1 MNKNKRCIV
10 SLATKNSSY
19 VDGLARLS
27 NSLRDNASGIDFLGF
42 IHEASVGAPL
52 HTENNYAFKV
62 YAIQKAID
70 AGYQSVLWLDA
81 SVYAVAPVQPIFDM
95 IERDGYWFEGAGCWL
110 GNWCNDMTLAYYNLD
125 RDSATSIPMIQSG
138 FMGFNINKR
147 GCELFN
153 RLKLAC
159 DWGLFN
165 GNWSNDDRSQG
176 DERCLGHRHDQ
187 AIMSAI
193 LSNYAN
199 NFSHEPE
206 YVQYAGIY
214 DKVINDKIIFKCMGL

>member
-19 VDGLARLS
+19 VDSLARLS

-70 AGYQSVLWLDA
+70 AGYTQILWLDV

-110 GNWCNDMTLAYYNLD
+110 GDWMTSEALD
-125 RDSATSIPMIQSG
+125 YFGFTRKEVKSIPMIQSG
-138 FMGFNINKR
+138 FMGFNMLDDKDT
-147 GCELFN
+147 ELFFQ
-153 RLKLAC
+153 LKTAC
-159 DWGLFN
+159 KDGMFN
-165 GNWSNDDRSQG
+165 GSWIDY
-176 DERCLGHRHDQ
+176 RHDQ
-187 AIMSAI
+187 SCISAI
-193 LSNYAN
+193 LYKEGVL
-199 NFSHEPE
+199 FSHEPE

-214 DKVINDKIIFKCMGL
+214 DKILNDKIIFKCQGL